1 MSANE
6 TAVTTETAKPKTPKT
21 MAITLTDTE
30 GRTLRIR
37 ARRKA
42 DGTAETF
49 VTVTDAA
56 KKTERGMTETHPT
69 FDAAKASIAARAA
82 EAEKAGWTRKVMGR
96 AFVAKPDAFSTL
108 PLPSKKTAAPQSA
121 KKTKAA

>member
-21 MAITLTDTE
+21 MAITLTANGT
-30 GRTLRIR
+30 TMRIR
-37 ARRKA
+37 ARRKR

-49 VTVTDAA
+49 VTTTDAA
-56 KKTERGMTETHPT
+56 KKTERGMTETHPS
-69 FDAAKASIAARAA
+69 FEAATASIAASATK
-82 EAEKAGWTRKVMGR
+82 AEKLGWTRKVVGR
-96 AFVAKPDAFSTL
+96 VFVAKPDAFSTL
-108 PLPSKKTAAPQSA
+108 PAPP